1 MILGYGYD
9 TYNAKKPKDFVT
21 YGNAITAIM
30 ESNMLSSHKIELIQ
44 YIDRDESP
52 DYYEAI
58 ISIMKSDMFDS
69 NKIKAIKAIQ
79 RRDV

>member
-1 MILGYGYD
+1 MILGYRIYD
-9 TYNAKKPKDFVT
+9 NQKPKDFVN
-21 YGNAITAIM
+21 YGNAIEAIM
-30 ESNMLSSHKIELIQ
+30 DSNMFSNYKIELIQ

-58 ISIMKSDMFDS
+58 ISIMKSNLFDTH
-69 NKIKAIKAIQ
+69 KVKAIKAIQ